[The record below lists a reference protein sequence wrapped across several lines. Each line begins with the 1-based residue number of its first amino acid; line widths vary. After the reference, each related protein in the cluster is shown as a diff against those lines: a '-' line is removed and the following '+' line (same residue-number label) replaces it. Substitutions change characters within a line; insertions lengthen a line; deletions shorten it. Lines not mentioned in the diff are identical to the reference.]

1 MRKLANAELN
11 RLNIEE
17 FKNAEKIPV
26 TVVLENVRSALNVG
40 SVFRTA
46 DGFRIEKVIL
56 IGYTAV
62 PPNKE
67 MHKTALGA
75 TDTVNWEHVQ
85 ETAEAIS
92 SLKNSGYK
100 IYAVEQVESATMLN
114 DFLPD
119 AAEKV
124 ALIFGNEVSGV
135 EQETIHACDGS
146 IEIPQFGAKHSLNIS
161 VSAGV
166 VLWHLVNHRLSG
178 K

>member
-1 MRKLANAELN
+1 MRKLANDELN

-17 FKNAEKIPV
+17 FKSAEKILI
-26 TVVLENVRSALNVG
+26 TVILENVRSALNVG

-46 DGFRIEKVIL
+46 DGFRLEKIIL
-56 IGYTAV
+56 IGFTAT

-75 TDTVNWEHVQ
+75 TDTVNWEHVP
-85 ETAEAIS
+85 EIEPAIS
-92 SLKNSGYK
+92 QLKQSGYK
-100 IYAVEQVESATMLN
+100 VYAVEQVESAIMLN
-114 DFLPD
+114 DFD
-119 AAEKV
+119 ASGNQPI

-135 EQETIHACDGS
+135 EQETIDSCDGV

-166 VLWHLVNHRLSG
+166 VLWHIVNQKLQG